1 MAAELDIKA
10 RLDASAL
17 LDTLDAMG
25 VAPKNPRVKS
35 AVKAAARDIMNAGK
49 SRLSSR
55 VPNSSGLAREMKV
68 VPFRNGR
75 GALIGFGV
83 PDHGTDPATKWKAMR
98 PWVWDRGTAD
108 RRNRRGPT
116 GRIKASWFWRDTAEA
131 DGPRAVREVV
141 SALAAVLDGL
151 TR

>member
-25 VAPKNPRVKS
+25 VSPKDPRVKS
-35 AVKAAARDIMNAGK
+35 AIVSAARDIMNAGK
-49 SRLSSR
+49 SRLTSR
-55 VPNSSGLAREMKV
+55 VPNSSGLSREMKV
-68 VPFRNGR
+68 TPFRNGR

-98 PWVWDRGTAD
+98 PWVWDRGTVD
-108 RRNRRGPT
+108 RKSRKGPT
-116 GRIKASWFWRDTAEA
+116 GRIKASWFWRDTVES
-131 DGPRAVREVV
+131 DGPRAVREVTA
-141 SALAAVLDGL
+141 ALAAVLNGL
-151 TR
+151 IR

>member
-25 VAPKNPRVKS
+25 VAPKDPRVKS
-35 AVKAAARDIMNAGK
+35 AVTSAARGVMEAGK
-49 SRLSSR
+49 ARLSAR
-55 VPNSSGLAREMKV
+55 VPSSSGLAREMKV
-68 VPFRNGR
+68 IPFRNGR

-98 PWVWDRGTAD
+98 PWVWDRGTVD
-108 RRNRRGPT
+108 RKNRKGST
-116 GRIKASWFWRDTAEA
+116 GRIKASWFWRDTAES

-141 SALAAVLDGL
+141 STLSAVLNGL
-151 TR
+151 IR